1 MVDDVRSVSGPPA
14 LFMAA
19 LLLSIS
25 PGALLSA
32 APDKADPREQI
43 KLDCAG
49 FHSPDWQQR
58 QKNFNAMVDLGM
70 GGKSSITAPRDGT
83 RTLVDRYPELRDLI
97 STSLIV
103 LLQTEDNLVAANTPL
118 TPEHRNFYSDVVMAV
133 SILHDPRSA
142 QALLG
147 AVDTGNMAVAAAAG
161 LGNAALTPALAMLKA
176 ATNRDDKLDMM
187 VVLMQMAQPQNLAKV
202 NGADAR
208 KQLKQA
214 LIQAASDKEPLVRR
228 AGIEGLMA
236 LGDRDTIPFLQ
247 HIADTDPETTGKP
260 GALQYPIREEARQ
273 AIETIQKN
281 GPA

>member
-1 MVDDVRSVSGPPA
+1 MVDDFRSGSQALLMSALLFSVS
-14 LFMAA
+14 
-19 LLLSIS
+19 S
-25 PGALLSA
+25 GALA
-32 APDKADPREQI
+32 RATPDKVDPREQI
-43 KLDCAG
+43 KVNCAG
-49 FHSPDWQQR
+49 LHLPDWQERQR
-58 QKNFNAMVDLGM
+58 NFNALVDLGM
-70 GGKSSITAPRDGT
+70 GGKTSITAPRDGT

-97 STSLIV
+97 SMSLIG
-103 LLQTEDNLVAANTPL
+103 LLQTEDNLVAANSAL
-118 TPEHRNFYSDVVMAV
+118 TPDHRNFYSDVVMAV

-161 LGNAALTPALAMLKA
+161 LGEATLKPALVMLKA

-187 VVLMQMAQPQNLAKV
+187 VVLMQMAQPHNVAKLASSDLK
-202 NGADAR
+202 

-228 AGIEGLMA
+228 AGIEGLMS
-236 LGDRDTIPFLQ
+236 LGDHDTIPFLQ

-260 GALQYPIREEARQ
+260 GALQFPIREYAKQ
-273 AIETIQKN
+273 AIETIQRN

>member
-1 MVDDVRSVSGPPA
+1 MVDDFRSGSQALLMSALLFSVS
-14 LFMAA
+14 
-19 LLLSIS
+19 S
-25 PGALLSA
+25 GALASA
-32 APDKADPREQI
+32 TPDKVDPREQI
-43 KLDCAG
+43 KVNCAG
-49 FHSPDWQQR
+49 LHLPDWQERQR
-58 QKNFNAMVDLGM
+58 NFNALVDLGM
-70 GGKSSITAPRDGT
+70 GGKTSITAPRDGT

-97 STSLIV
+97 SMSLIG
-103 LLQTEDNLVAANTPL
+103 LLQTEDNLVAANSAL
-118 TPEHRNFYSDVVMAV
+118 TPDHRNFYSDVVMAV

-161 LGNAALTPALAMLKA
+161 LGEATLKPALVMLKA

-187 VVLMQMAQPQNLAKV
+187 VVLMQMAQPHNVAKLASSDLK
-202 NGADAR
+202 

-228 AGIEGLMA
+228 AGIEGLMS
-236 LGDRDTIPFLQ
+236 LGDHDTIPFLQ

-260 GALQYPIREEARQ
+260 GALQFPIREYAKQ
-273 AIETIQKN
+273 AIETIQRN

>member
-1 MVDDVRSVSGPPA
+1 MVDDVRSVSGSQA
-14 LFMAA
+14 LFLAV
-19 LLLSIS
+19 LLVSIS
-25 PGALLSA
+25 PGALFSA
-32 APDKADPREQI
+32 APDKVDPREQI
-43 KLDCAG
+43 KVDCAG
-49 FHSPDWQQR
+49 LHSPDWQQR
-58 QKNFNAMVDLGM
+58 QKSFNALVDLGM
-70 GGKSSITAPRDGT
+70 GGKTSITAPRDGT

-97 STSLIV
+97 STALIA
-103 LLQTEDNLVAANTPL
+103 LLQTEDNLVAASTPL
-118 TPEHRNFYSDVVMAV
+118 TPDHRNFYSDVVMAV
-133 SILHDPRSA
+133 SVLHDPRSA

-161 LGNAALTPALAMLKA
+161 LGNATLKPALAMLKA

-187 VVLMQMAQPQNLAKV
+187 VVLMQMAQPHNFAKLQGV
-202 NGADAR
+202 DAK

-214 LIQAASDKEPLVRR
+214 LVQAASDKEPLVRR

-260 GALQYPIREEARQ
+260 GAYQYPIREYAKQ